1 MRRFLAR
8 LAKFFCRQKAE
19 QEMVREMRAHLAL
32 LEEELERRGLPPEEA
47 KLAALRSYGG
57 VEQSKELHREARS
70 FIWLEQS
77 LKDLQYAIRGLLR
90 TPAFTATAVVTLAL
104 GIGANTA
111 IFTLIKRSYLE
122 MLPVRNPQQIVQIT
136 RSTMAQPEMSSFSY
150 PLYREMA
157 DPNTPLEGIVCTSG
171 ARVSLVGADDR
182 PAESISIELVSGN
195 FYQLLGV
202 QPLLGRLLTPDDDRH
217 PGAHPVVVLSHNYW
231 RRRFSSDPNIVGT
244 KVRINTCPMTVI
256 GVAPPGFDG
265 LNTGMSPDAVLPLMM
280 HGEAFQTPPRH
291 AARGHWWLNVAG
303 RLRPG
308 ATYRQAELA
317 LQHVLQT
324 YFAERAQQPGTSEY
338 VRSVYESNRVHVR
351 PMATGWHRNPAA
363 AADSMALLGI
373 TAMVLLVACTNLA
386 NLLLA
391 RAAARGA
398 EMSLRLA
405 LGAGRFRLLR
415 QLLTESLLLAALGG
429 ALGLALAIAA
439 GPAVLRLAKGDD
451 PRITQSSAPDAT
463 ILLFCFAAT
472 TLCGLLFGLAPAW
485 HAFRTDLNQGIG
497 ASRTVA
503 GTRLIGRKLL
513 LSAQLALTLVL
524 LTGAALLVR
533 SLRNLQ
539 TADLGFMPEYL
550 LQVTL
555 TPRNAGYSDAHVLPY
570 VERTIER
577 IRSIPAVKSASIAA
591 IPVLAGSSWGS
602 GIRVEGVRISESQT
616 GPDRNAVGPHYFATM
631 GIPIVLGRDFSERDG
646 EAAPP
651 VAIVNEAFARSYFG
665 KESPIGRRIDQAS
678 DSKTPPRFTIVGV
691 AKDGKYRRV
700 RETATAFWYIP
711 LAQSGMRSY
720 LTLYVRAMG
729 DPSHAVADVRRAIAA
744 VDPNVATLDVR
755 TVEAQI
761 AGGRRF
767 ERMIALL
774 ATIFGTLA
782 AALAAIGLYGVLSYF
797 VNQRQRE
804 IGIRMALGS
813 TPGAVARLVVS
824 NVTGWAAL
832 GIVLALPAVY
842 YGSQA
847 VRNLLFEVQPMDPT
861 ALACG
866 AGVLAAM
873 ASLAAWLPARRAS
886 RLDPSAALRTE

>member
-8 LAKFFCRQKAE
+8 LANFFRREQAE
-19 QEMVREMRAHLAL
+19 REMAREISAHRAL
-32 LEEELERRGLPPEEA
+32 LEEDFERRGLPPEEA
-47 KLAALRSYGG
+47 KLAALRSFGG
-57 VEQSKELHREARS
+57 VEQSKELHRDARS
-70 FIWLEQS
+70 LIWLEQS
-77 LKDLQYAIRGLLR
+77 LKDVQYAIRGLFR
-90 TPAFTATAVVTLAL
+90 TPTFTATAVVTLAL

-122 MLPVRNPQQIVQIT
+122 MLPVRNPEQIIQIT

-157 DPNTPLEGIVCTSG
+157 EASTPLEGIVCTSG
-171 ARVSLVGADDR
+171 ARVSLLGADDR
-182 PAESISIELVSGN
+182 PAESISAQLVSGN

-202 QPLLGRLLTPDDDRH
+202 QPLIGRLLTPDDDRY

-244 KVRINTCPMTVI
+244 KVRINTYAMTVI
-256 GVAPPGFDG
+256 GVSPPGFDG
-265 LNTGMSPDAVLPLMM
+265 LNTGRSPDAVLPLMM
-280 HGEAFQTPPRH
+280 HGEAFQSKPKH
-291 AARGHWWLNVAG
+291 AARGEWWLNVAG
-303 RLRPG
+303 RLRSG

-317 LQHVLQT
+317 LQPVLQA
-324 YFAERAQQPGTSEY
+324 YVAERALQPGTSQY
-338 VRSVYESNRVHVR
+338 MRSVYESNRVHVR
-351 PMATGWHRNPAA
+351 PMATGWHRDPAA
-363 AADSMALLGI
+363 ASDSMALLGI

-386 NLLLA
+386 NLLIA
-391 RAAARGA
+391 RAAARRS

-429 ALGLALAIAA
+429 ALGLALATIA
-439 GPAVLRLAKGDD
+439 GPAVLHLAKGDD
-451 PRITQSSAPDAT
+451 PQVTQSSAPDGAV
-463 ILLFCFAAT
+463 LLFCLAAT

-513 LSAQLALTLVL
+513 LSVQLALTLLL
-524 LTGAALLVR
+524 LTGAALFVR
-533 SLRNLQ
+533 SFRNLQ
-539 TADLGFMPEYL
+539 TAQLGFVPEHL
-550 LQVTL
+550 LQATL
-555 TPRNAGYSDAHVLPY
+555 MPRNAGYSDAQVLPY

-577 IRSIPAVKSASIAA
+577 IRSIPGVKSASIAA
-591 IPVLAGSSWGS
+591 VPVLANSSWGS
-602 GIRVEGVRISESQT
+602 GIRVEGVRIPDSDR

-631 GIPIVLGRDFSERDG
+631 GIPIILGRDFDERDG
-646 EAAPP
+646 EKAPS

-665 KESPIGRRIDQAS
+665 KENPIGRRIDQAG

-691 AKDGKYRRV
+691 VKDGKYRIV

-720 LTLYVRAMG
+720 LTLYVRALS
-729 DPSHAVADVRRAIAA
+729 DPSYAIADVRRAIAA
-744 VDPNVATLDVR
+744 VDPNVATLNIR

-774 ATIFGTLA
+774 ATIFGALA
-782 AALAAIGLYGVLSYF
+782 AVLAAIGLYGVLSYL

-813 TPGAVARLVVS
+813 TPSAVTRLIVS
-824 NVTGWAAL
+824 GVTGWAAL

-842 YGSQA
+842 FGSQA
-847 VRNLLFEVQPMDPT
+847 VRTVLFEVQPMDPT
-861 ALACG
+861 ALVCA
-866 AGVLAAM
+866 AGLLAAV